1 MRTSFDSSVLPS
13 FGRHFS
19 DFSPLFFHLAF
30 ALTSTHTT
38 GSSTIFFLS
47 PSLLNS
53 KSPVKLQLFRT
64 YTQHSDFWPL
74 FSLYFRTILIFF
86 SQFPPNGKSSI
97 AAGSI
102 FQASFLFS
110 LILLDAGRVFLC
122 SKRQNFNRTYKM
134 LLFILEKITKF
145 SLTASDNNPNWTHCT
160 VIQRLTVPPRNKTI
174 G

>member
-1 MRTSFDSSVLPS
+1 MRTSSDSSVLPS
-13 FGRHFS
+13 FGRHFP

-30 ALTSTHTT
+30 TLTSTHN
-38 GSSTIFFLS
+38 GQLNYFFFS

-97 AAGSI
+97 AAGNI

-122 SKRQNFNRTYKM
+122 SKRQNFNRVCKM
-134 LLFILEKITKF
+134 LLFILKKNHSIFTHCMRKQ
-145 SLTASDNNPNWTHCT
+145 SNWTHCAL
-160 VIQRLTVPPRNKTI
+160 QSR

>member
-1 MRTSFDSSVLPS
+1 MRTSSDSSVLPS
-13 FGRHFS
+13 FGRHFP
-19 DFSPLFFHLAF
+19 DFSPLFFHLAST
-30 ALTSTHTT
+30 LTSTHN
-38 GSSTIFFLS
+38 GQLYYFFSL
-47 PSLLNS
+47 SLLNS

-122 SKRQNFNRTYKM
+122 SKRQNFNRTCKM
-134 LLFILEKITKF
+134 LLFILEKITQF
-145 SLTASDNNPNWTHCT
+145 SLTASDNNPNWTHCAL
-160 VIQRLTVPPRNKTI
+160 QSR